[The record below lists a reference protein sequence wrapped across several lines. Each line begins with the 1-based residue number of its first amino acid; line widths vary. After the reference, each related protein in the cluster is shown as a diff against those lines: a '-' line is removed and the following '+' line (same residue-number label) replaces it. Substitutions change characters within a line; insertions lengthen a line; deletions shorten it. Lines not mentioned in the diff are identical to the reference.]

1 MCGCVTHA
9 YFAAS
14 RVSHSDPYINH
25 PAPLTQGRDPSMDPY
40 TLSKSR
46 WRSFSKTSQRYN
58 LNDCPCCWGY
68 QYKRKRVA
76 FKRDF
81 ADGLERE
88 YRIGR
93 SRYSTTSAYVFLNY
107 FWEGGYKWGEYSEDE
122 DPVTSSDLATDTE
135 QEGPFVSERL
145 KIDQGEEQS
154 LSTTEE
160 GWELVSN
167 GTVMAEDM
175 EDWENINEWES

>member
-1 MCGCVTHA
+1 
-9 YFAAS
+9 
-14 RVSHSDPYINH
+14 
-25 PAPLTQGRDPSMDPY
+25 MDPY

-58 LNDCPCCWGY
+58 LNDCPYCWGY
-68 QYKRKRVA
+68 HKRKRVA

-93 SRYSTTSAYVFLNY
+93 SCYSTTSAYLFLNY

-122 DPVTSSDLATDTE
+122 DSVTSSDVATDTE

-145 KIDQGEEQS
+145 KIVLGGEQS
-154 LSTTEE
+154 PSTVEE